1 MKNLTS
7 YIGVLTL
14 CFLTGCASLGGIKTA
29 AEAKKYQAENFDSD
43 QINAELFKGAASIA
57 ENSVDATQQ
66 ALYETKKTDPNFNP
80 SQESSSVNINTGG
93 NQISTTKLDSLKQ
106 KLLSDGSLMV
116 DPAQAYLIDYLMIS
130 SGIKA
135 SLCI

>member
-1 MKNLTS
+1 MKNFTS

-66 ALYETKKTDPNFNP
+66 ALYETKKIDPNFNP
-80 SQESSSVNINTGG
+80 IKNRAQSINTGE
-93 NQISTTKLDSLKQ
+93 
-106 KLLSDGSLMV
+106 
-116 DPAQAYLIDYLMIS
+116 
-130 SGIKA
+130 IKF
-135 SLCI
+135 LQLNLTV